1 MVSKEEVLPP
11 KFYFI
16 FIQLS
21 SFSKFTFPV
30 DSRRFKFLVIFA
42 KYSLK
47 VLEMF
52 LLSLKVSFS
61 SAKIVNQLFHLC
73 LGFQRMS
80 FQLTSVYSKSLF
92 SFSAILLF
100 SFIYFLQCFII
111 FPLVRHFC
119 SCESIR
125 KIEKNQNRC
134 LRIILSDYE
143 SGCTFIP
150 LILQSIRITSH
161 CNTLIDNIWVMFE

>member
-1 MVSKEEVLPP
+1 MSFEKVALFPGSSLIKSKTSFLEMVSKEEVLPP

-80 FQLTSVYSKSLF
+80 F
-92 SFSAILLF
+92 
-100 SFIYFLQCFII
+100 
-111 FPLVRHFC
+111 
-119 SCESIR
+119 
-125 KIEKNQNRC
+125 
-134 LRIILSDYE
+134 
-143 SGCTFIP
+143 
-150 LILQSIRITSH
+150 
-161 CNTLIDNIWVMFE
+161 